1 MMRASVMIKTS
12 KNGVKTPG
20 LNVRFLQVIAMF
32 LWSPSDRARARSF
45 PETSTVFEAVE
56 QTRKLYPN
64 AEEFMV
70 YDIEDCVSSLFLH
83 SLHS

>member
-1 MMRASVMIKTS
+1 MRSSVMIKTS
-12 KNGVKTPG
+12 KNGAKTPG

-32 LWSPSDRARARSF
+32 LWSPNDRARSF

-64 AEEFMV
+64 EEEFMV
-70 YDIEDCVSSLFLH
+70 YELEDCVSSLFLH